1 MDEFNPISEYEP
13 LTEDLNSQIPQ
24 EKEPVTEQEENILPT
39 ENLTQSAEEE
49 IPSIPEIPEIPDIP
63 TEQIPT
69 QPTYPQYQQV
79 QNQPVENNQNIPYSN
94 PQYTSQPYQGQYGT
108 YQQNPTPPIPP
119 QYQNNPNMPYQG
131 QYYQNQGQP
140 QQPQNPYMNKYQG
153 QENGQFNPYTGQYQP
168 IQKKKME
175 KSTIYI
181 IVLSCLLA
189 VFFIGFIISC
199 AALIA
204 KNKEEQKKDDGYSFF
219 GDFDDFFGSDDGENI
234 FPFSNNGKTA
244 DGEEFDVDVTLK
256 ADEGLTQTNGSQ
268 DNSTKP
274 DEKAEALQETDLP
287 KDKDDSKYS
296 AQSAF
301 ENVSSSVVAILC
313 YEKEITD
320 DKEGLVG
327 EGTGTVVSNDGYI
340 VTNAHVIGNSKAY
353 PIKVISSDEKE
364 YTAKVV
370 GYDTRTD
377 LAVLKADTKDLKAV
391 TLGKFSNVE
400 VGQDVIAIGNPGGSD
415 FQNSLTK
422 GVVSSTSRSLQLN
435 KMVKYIQIDAAINP
449 GNSGGPLCNIY
460 GQVIGINTAKISSDV
475 YEGMGFAIP
484 CNTVVEIANDLIH
497 YGYVKN
503 RVALGI
509 AGTQISDEEVSAYG
523 LPHGI
528 LVSEITKGGPLDN
541 GEVKKGDIITAVDGK
556 EISTFQDVYEILS
569 EHKDG
574 DKISIS
580 VYRTEK

>member
-13 LTEDLNSQIPQ
+13 LSDDLNSQVPQDKNPINEQEQVAQTTDVPQKPIEPETAPTQQTIPQ
-24 EKEPVTEQEENILPT
+24 
-39 ENLTQSAEEE
+39 
-49 IPSIPEIPEIPDIP
+49 PS
-63 TEQIPT
+63 
-69 QPTYPQYQQV
+69 YPQYQPTK
-79 QNQPVENNQNIPYSN
+79 NQPVQNIPYGNS
-94 PQYTSQPYQGQYGT
+94 QYNRPPYQGQYNG
-108 YQQNPTPPIPP
+108 YQQPSIPP
-119 QYQNNPNMPYQG
+119 QYPNNPNMLYQG

-140 QQPQNPYMNKYQG
+140 QMPQNPYAGRYQG
-153 QENGQFNPYTGQYQP
+153 QDNGQFNQYIGQYQP
-168 IQKKKME
+168 TQKKKMA

-189 VFFIGFIISC
+189 VFIIGFVISC
-199 AALIA
+199 ATLVA
-204 KNKEEQKKDDGYSFF
+204 KNKEEQKKDNGYSFF
-219 GDFDDFFGSDDGENI
+219 GDFDDFFGSEDGKENV
-234 FPFSNNGKTA
+234 FPFSNGKSA
-244 DGEEFDVDVTLK
+244 NGEEFDVDVTLK
-256 ADEGLTQTNGSQ
+256 ADNGLTQANGSQ

-274 DEKAEALQETDLP
+274 DEKAEALKENELP
-287 KDKDDSKYS
+287 KDKDDEKYS

-301 ENVSSSVVAILC
+301 KDVSSSVVAIQC

-320 DKEGLVG
+320 DKEGIIG

-353 PIKVISSDEKE
+353 KIKVVSSDEKE

-377 LAVLKADTKDLKAV
+377 IAVLKIDAKDLKAV
-391 TLGKFSNVE
+391 TFGKFTNVE
-400 VGQDVIAIGNPGGSD
+400 VGDDVVAIGNPGGSD

-422 GVVSSTSRSLQLN
+422 GIVSATSRSLQLN

-475 YEGMGFAIP
+475 YENMGFAIP

-497 YGYVKN
+497 YGYVRN

-523 LPHGI
+523 VPHGI
-528 LVSEITKGGPLDN
+528 LVSEVTKGGPLDN
-541 GEVKKGDIITAVDGK
+541 GKVKKGDIITAVDGK

-569 EHKDG
+569 KHKEG

-580 VYRTEK
+580 VYRTDD

>member
-13 LTEDLNSQIPQ
+13 LTEDMNSQIPQ
-24 EKEPVTEQEENILPT
+24 DKEPVNEQEEVAQPID
-39 ENLTQSAEEE
+39 
-49 IPSIPEIPEIPDIP
+49 IPLQADEQSIPEIPQNP
-63 TEQIPT
+63 TEQTPPQNPYEQYQPT
-69 QPTYPQYQQV
+69 QTQPIGTVPYQ
-79 QNQPVENNQNIPYSN
+79 N
-94 PQYTSQPYQGQYGT
+94 PQYPQPPYQGQYGT
-108 YQQNPTPPIPP
+108 YPQNPAPPVPP
-119 QYQNNPNMPYQG
+119 VQYPSNPNMPYQG

-140 QQPQNPYMNKYQG
+140 QPPQNPYESRYPG
-153 QENGQFNPYTGQYQP
+153 QNNGQFNPYATQYQP
-168 IQKKKME
+168 TPQKKKMA

-189 VFFIGFIISC
+189 VFVIGFIISC

-219 GDFDDFFGSDDGENI
+219 GDFDDFFGSQDGENI
-234 FPFSNNGKTA
+234 FPFSNGKTA
-244 DGEEFDVDVTLK
+244 NGEEFDVDVTLK
-256 ADEGLTQTNGSQ
+256 TDDGLTQTNGSQ
-268 DNSTKP
+268 DNSAKP
-274 DEKAEALQETDLP
+274 DEKAEALKETDLP
-287 KDKDDSKYS
+287 KDKDDEKYT

-301 ENVSSSVVAILC
+301 KDVSSSVVAILC

-377 LAVLKADTKDLKAV
+377 LAVLKVDTKDLKAV
-391 TLGKFSNVE
+391 TFGKFSNVE
-400 VGQDVIAIGNPGGSD
+400 VGDDVVAIGNPGGSD

-422 GVVSSTSRSLQLN
+422 GIVSATERSLQLN

-475 YEGMGFAIP
+475 YENMGFAIP

-497 YGYVKN
+497 YGYVKG

-509 AGTQISDEEVSAYG
+509 AGTQVTDEEVSAYG
-523 LPHGI
+523 VPHGI

-556 EISTFQDVYEILS
+556 EISTFQDVYEILGK
-569 EHKDG
+569 HKDG